1 MTQPFDLTV
10 VDGTDGEAVV
20 VLAGEIDV
28 YAAPDLREAVLDLLN
43 TGHHRLVLDLADVTF
58 IDSTGLGVLVG
69 VLKRIGLNGDGS
81 LRLRAPSP
89 QVSMALGVT
98 GLDEH
103 FVIEPLRASA

>member
-10 VDGTDGEAVV
+10 MDGTDDEAVV

-43 TGHHRLVLDLADVTF
+43 TGHHRLVLDLAGVTF

-69 VLKRIGLNGDGS
+69 ILKRVGLYSDGS
-81 LRLRAPSP
+81 LRLRAPSS

-98 GLDEH
+98 GLEEH
-103 FVIEPLRASA
+103 FVIERLPASA